1 MLQRDFDER
10 LGDFA
15 ARPYFRAFVG
25 FICELEPPEPVSAAQ
40 FGHLQVTAEPSSLPK
55 PYQVIPITRRRQ
67 QQSALMVSD
76 FTIQDLDRLQWS
88 SR

>member
-40 FGHLQVTAEPSSLPK
+40 FGHLQVTADAGLMLSCVMSTWSGE
-55 PYQVIPITRRRQ
+55 RRH
-67 QQSALMVSD
+67 AAMIHA
-76 FTIQDLDRLQWS
+76 TIDNEL
-88 SR
+88 